1 MALSLPVPRVRRAVR
16 TPGPYTIVTGI
27 LAAGVVFVVLY
38 PLLRLAFE
46 VFAPGGRPTIEPFQ
60 RAFALPDIGTT
71 IANTALIVLLSTGLS
86 VVIAAGFAWL
96 NERTDARLGVVA
108 DLLPLMPLVVPALMG
123 AVGWVFL
130 LSPRAGVLNVLLRD
144 LTGGGESGPLNISS
158 LWGLVFMYTLILT
171 PYVYLPVSAALSQL
185 DSSLEE
191 AARINGDGP
200 FRAMVRVTLPAIKP
214 ALTAGAFTA
223 FVIGLATFSIP
234 MIIGPAA
241 HIDVLSVRIYRLM
254 TQGYPPD
261 TNAATALGALLMFFV
276 LIAWLLQRRVVRGGA
291 YAKIGGKGAQ
301 HGTVSL
307 GWWRWPARL
316 VMVVFLLVG
325 SVVPFL
331 ALLYISLRGFW
342 TADLTLRGMT
352 LSNYQD
358 VFSNP
363 STWSG
368 IKVSVTLAAIGS
380 VLGMVLAAILAV
392 YVQSRT
398 GLLSRV
404 VDGVTKLPSAI
415 NHIVIA
421 VAFVTVFSLPPFRM
435 YGSISLL
442 LLAYLVLF
450 LPQANLTAGAAYTQI
465 SSEMMEASAVSGA
478 ARGRTFGRITL
489 PLMMPGLAG
498 GVAILFV
505 SIAGEITASS
515 LLATSG
521 RPVIGFVVLDLWT
534 SGTFPLIAALGT
546 LMTVISATAVAVAL
560 YLGKFR
566 AAARARA

>member
-1 MALSLPVPRVRRAVR
+1 MAIANPVTWVRLPARRPSLYAV
-16 TPGPYTIVTGI
+16 VTGF
-27 LAAGVVFVVLY
+27 LAAAVAFVVLY

-46 VFAPGGRPTIEPFQ
+46 VFLPAGKATVEPF
-60 RAFALPDIGTT
+60 RRVFSLPDIGRTMT
-71 IANTALIVLLSTGLS
+71 NTALIVLLSTVLS
-86 VVIAAGFAWL
+86 VIIAFGFAWL
-96 NERTDARLGVVA
+96 NERTDARLGVA
-108 DLLPLMPLVVPALMG
+108 AELLPLMPLVVPALMG

-130 LSPRAGVLNVLLRD
+130 LSPRTGVLNVLLRD
-144 LTGGGESGPLNISS
+144 MTGGGESGPLNINS
-158 LWGLVFMYTLILT
+158 LWGLIFMYTLILT
-171 PYVYLPVSAALSQL
+171 PYVYLPISAALSQL

-191 AARINGDGP
+191 AARVNGDGP

-214 ALTAGAFTA
+214 AVAAGAFTA
-223 FVIGLATFSIP
+223 FVIGLATFSVP

-241 HIDVLSVRIYRLM
+241 HVDVLSVRIYRLM

-261 TNAATALGALLMFFV
+261 TEAATALGVFLMVFV
-276 LIAWLLQRRVVRGGA
+276 FVAWLLQRQIVRKGA

-301 HGTVSL
+301 RGTVAL

-316 VMVVFLLVG
+316 VMVVFLLIG
-325 SVVPFL
+325 SVVPFV

-342 TADLTLRGMT
+342 TADLSFHGMT
-352 LSNYQD
+352 LSNYHE

-368 IKVSVTLAAIGS
+368 IKFSVLLATLGS
-380 VLGMVLAAILAV
+380 VLGMVLAAVLAV
-392 YVQSRT
+392 YSHSHT
-398 GLLSRV
+398 GFFARV
-404 VDGVTKLPSAI
+404 VDGVTKLPAAI

-421 VAFVTVFSLPPFRM
+421 VAFVTVFALAPFRL
-435 YGSISLL
+435 YGSITLL

-450 LPQANLTAGAAYTQI
+450 LPQASLASGAAYTQI
-465 SSEMMEASAVSGA
+465 SPEMMEASAMSGSG
-478 ARGRTFGRITL
+478 RGRTFGRITL

-546 LMTVISATAVAVAL
+546 LMTVISVTAVAIAL
-560 YLGKFR
+560 YLGKSR